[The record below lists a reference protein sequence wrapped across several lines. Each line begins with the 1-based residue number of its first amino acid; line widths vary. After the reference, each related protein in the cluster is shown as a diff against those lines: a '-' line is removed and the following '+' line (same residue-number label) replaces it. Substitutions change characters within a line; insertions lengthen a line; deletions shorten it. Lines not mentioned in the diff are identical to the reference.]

1 MHFNAFFFALAIS
14 HFQVASAA
22 VGEYNYD
29 DQDAWKS
36 IVYEAPMTNDC
47 AKDDCAKDANSPIDI
62 PFDIASTCE
71 ENESR
76 IQLSVR

>member
-36 IVYEAPMTNDC
+36 IIYEAPMTNDC
-47 AKDDCAKDANSPIDI
+47 AKDAISPIDI